1 MAPLKQASII
11 FTSKLFFAFFRLGLT
26 AFGGPAMIAYIR
38 DLAVKKNG
46 WVSGESF
53 KQGVAVSQTI
63 PGATAMQVAAY
74 VGLRSGGPWGAL
86 AAYIGFGL
94 PAFLLMVI
102 LAALYQ
108 SAHELAAVVSMFKG
122 LQVIVIALV
131 ANATFNFGRSAIKIW
146 QDIALGLGVT
156 IFLVLH
162 GNPIIAILASA
173 LLGLLLYQKMASKFK
188 DAAPASPGVS
198 IRDFKTPILLT
209 ATLLI
214 GMLLLFFV
222 NRQLFDLSV
231 VMTKVDFFAFGGG
244 YGSVPLMFN
253 EVVSARHWL
262 DSKVF
267 MDGIALGQVTPGP
280 IVITATFVGYLM
292 AWLPGAIVGT
302 VSIFAPSLILLT
314 AVVPCF
320 DRLQGSVL
328 FQRMMHG
335 VLVSFVGLLLSVS
348 IRFILAI
355 HWDVYQFVIVILALV
370 ALRFKIDILWVVLVG
385 SVLSILFL

>member
-1 MAPLKQASII
+1 MISLKQTPI
-11 FTSKLFFAFFRLGLT
+11 FFIGKLFLAFFRLGLT
-26 AFGGPAMIAYIR
+26 AFGGPAMIAYIL

-46 WVSGESF
+46 WVSEDSF

-94 PAFLLMVI
+94 PAFLLMVT
-102 LAALYQ
+102 LAAMYQ
-108 SAHELAAVVSMFKG
+108 SVHESAAVVSMFKG

-131 ANATFNFGRSAIKIW
+131 ANATFNFGRSSIKTW
-146 QDIALGLGVT
+146 QDIALGMGVT

-162 GNPIIAILASA
+162 GSPIIAILLSA
-173 LLGLLLYQKMASKFK
+173 IFGMMLYLRMPFKLK
-188 DAAPASPGVS
+188 DAAASSPGVS

-209 ATLLI
+209 ATLLT
-214 GMLLLFFV
+214 GMLLLFFI
-222 NRQLFDLSV
+222 NRQLFNLSV

-244 YGSVPLMFN
+244 YGSLPLMFN
-253 EVVSARHWL
+253 EVVSVHHWL
-262 DSKVF
+262 ESKVF
-267 MDGIALGQVTPGP
+267 MNGIALGQVTPGP
-280 IVITATFVGYLM
+280 IVITATFVGYLV
-292 AWLPGAIVGT
+292 AHLPGAIVST

-314 AVVPCF
+314 AVIPFF
-320 DRLQGSVL
+320 DRLQSSIL

-335 VLVSFVGLLLSVS
+335 VLVSFVGLLLSVT

-355 HWDVYQFVIVILALV
+355 HWHVYQFVIVILALV
-370 ALRFKIDILWVVLVG
+370 ALRSKIDILWVVLVG
-385 SVLSILFL
+385 SVLSALLL

>member
-1 MAPLKQASII
+1 MII
-11 FTSKLFFAFFRLGLT
+11 
-26 AFGGPAMIAYIR
+26 YIR
-38 DLAVKKNG
+38 DLAVKKKC
-46 WVSGESF
+46 WLSEESF

-94 PAFLLMVI
+94 PAFLLMVT
-102 LAALYQ
+102 LSAFYQ
-108 SAHELAAVVSMFKG
+108 SAHELAAVASMFKG

-131 ANATFNFGRSAIKIW
+131 ANATYNFGRSTITIW
-146 QDIALGLGVT
+146 QDFILGLGLTV
-156 IFLVLH
+156 FLVLH
-162 GNPIIAILASA
+162 GNPIIAILSSA
-173 LLGLLLYQKMASKFK
+173 ILGLLLYQKMSPKHREAASS
-188 DAAPASPGVS
+188 SPGVS

-209 ATLLI
+209 ATLLA
-214 GMLLLFFV
+214 GMLTLFFV
-222 NRQLFDLSV
+222 DRQLFDLSV

-244 YGSVPLMFN
+244 YGSVPLMFS
-253 EVVSARHWL
+253 EVVFGRHWL
-262 DSKVF
+262 DSKTF

-292 AWLPGAIVGT
+292 SRFTGAIVGT
-302 VSIFAPSLILLT
+302 LSIFAPSLILLT
-314 AVVPCF
+314 AVIPCF
-320 DRLQGSVL
+320 DRLQGSVS

-335 VLVSFVGLLLSVS
+335 VLVSFVGLLLSVT

-370 ALRFKIDILWVVLVG
+370 ALRFKMDILWVVLAG
-385 SVLSILFL
+385 SALSVLLL